1 MNKGYVIL
9 AAIALL
15 LLVSSCDFFRG
26 LAGRPGS
33 AEIQRKRA
41 LIEQVEVQKA
51 AYRDS
56 VERARLDSVARQERY
71 VADSLY
77 ALDTLTRCGKL
88 RKLSALSGIPRTA
101 LHQRCCVV
109 VGAFANPKNAEKL
122 AGRYRDAGYASSVVA
137 YRNGLNAVFVAPSD
151 RITECLD
158 AYRGIIRLPFASK
171 ECWILVKE

>member
-41 LIEQVEVQKA
+41 LIEQVEAQNA
-51 AYRDS
+51 ARRDS
-56 VERARLDSVARQERY
+56 LEKARLDSIARQERY

-77 ALDTLTRCGKL
+77 AVDTLTRCGKL
-88 RKLSALSGIPRTA
+88 RKLSALSGIPRSA
-101 LHQRCCVV
+101 VHKRCCIV

-122 AGRYRDAGYASSVVA
+122 SGRYRDAGYESYVVV

-151 RITECLD
+151 KITGCFES
-158 AYRGIIRLPFASK
+158 YRGIVRLPFASK
-171 ECWILVKE
+171 ESWILVKE